1 MTAADIP
8 GHAVSGNVRT
18 AAAEADN
25 PRKDRGVM
33 DSEMAAWLRQQRE
46 NRGWSKVELARRLIQ
61 AGHAVGDTAVPEL
74 SGMVHN
80 IHRWEREGGISE
92 RHKLHYCRALG
103 IHPSQFGAGSSGESA
118 DTATPGPSAETGP
131 AISAVPVPSQRP
143 AAVPGLPPLAP
154 AGITYRG
161 RQEPV
166 SGEFAVKQEVMTAA
180 HEGSDHAAEHE
191 QHGTGEAALE
201 QLRADLVR
209 LSALSDTGAPF
220 PAFMDMRRVRDRT
233 YRLLERRQRPREQA
247 DLYFVAGCLNGLMG
261 ITANRL
267 GYPDAAEELIRA
279 GWGYANVIDHNAL
292 RGMLRAGHAYVM
304 YWRGRYSEGRDFAA
318 DGLRFASQ
326 GPLGANLHVE
336 HARAAARLGDTETA
350 CRAVE
355 LAHAAQETGFSDD
368 LAEIGGEV
376 FALSRA
382 TTYSMAGNAL
392 AEIDGNEREAAAELE
407 RAISLY
413 DEEPRPGEGHGVAG
427 KALAGTDLAIVR
439 LRSGALDA
447 AVTALQPVL
456 ALPPT
461 QRVATLTTRLA
472 RVREELAAPVF
483 RGSQQARDL
492 GDQIEEFDRD
502 AATAGLH
509 SLHG

>member
-1 MTAADIP
+1 
-8 GHAVSGNVRT
+8 VSGNGRP
-18 AAAEADN
+18 EARQDTLI
-25 PRKDRGVM
+25 PGRIKGVT
-33 DSEMAAWLRQQRE
+33 DTELGAWLRQQRE
-46 NRGWSKVELARRLIQ
+46 ARGWPKAEMARRLVQ
-61 AGHAVGDTAVPEL
+61 AAREAGDKSVPSA
-74 SGMVHN
+74 SGMLHN
-80 IHRWEREGGISE
+80 IHRWEREGGVSE

-103 IHPSQFGAGSSGESA
+103 IQPGQFGPS
-118 DTATPGPSAETGP
+118 TAEPTD
-131 AISAVPVPSQRP
+131 P
-143 AAVPGLPPLAP
+143 AAQGLCAGADPAASAAVVPAQLPAAIPGLASLPPLASGGIAYR
-154 AGITYRG
+154 AGQG
-161 RQEPV
+161 PV
-166 SGEFAVKQEVMTAA
+166 SGEFAVGQEVMTAA

-191 QHGTGEAALE
+191 QRGTGEATLE

-209 LSALSDTGAPF
+209 LSALSDAGAPF
-220 PAFMDMRRVRDRT
+220 PAFLDMHRVRDRVC
-233 YRLLERRQRPREQA
+233 RLLDRRQRPREQA
-247 DLYFVAGCLNGLMG
+247 DLYFLAGCLNGLMG

-279 GWGYANVIDHNAL
+279 AWGYANVIDHSAL

-304 YWRGRYSEGRDFAA
+304 YWRGCYSQGRDLAA
-318 DGLRFASQ
+318 DGLRYAPQ

-336 HARAAARLGDTETA
+336 HARAAARLGDEETA
-350 CRAVE
+350 RRAVE
-355 LAHAAQETGFSDD
+355 LAHAARETGSGGD

-382 TTYSMAGNAL
+382 TTCSMAGSAL
-392 AEIDGNEREAAAELE
+392 AEIGGGERAAAGELE

-413 DEEPRPGEGHGVAG
+413 DEEPRPGEYHGVAG

-447 AVTALQPVL
+447 AVTALDPVL
-456 ALPPT
+456 ALPPA

-472 RVREELAAPVF
+472 RVRGELASPVF

-492 GDQIEEFDRD
+492 GDQIGEFDRE
-502 AATAGLH
+502 AVTAGLH